1 MTQQNLF
8 LRNKSK
14 IMMKMITII
23 ITIIIINKSGS
34 YLLLFEK
41 RKLIL
46 LFGKRHVSSSPD
58 FEISASFFDGGT

>member
-1 MTQQNLF
+1 
-8 LRNKSK
+8 
-14 IMMKMITII
+14 MMKMITII
-23 ITIIIINKSGS
+23 ITITIINKSGS